1 MTLNE
6 NTGFCELRLSST
18 SPAKVEAGKGEETA
32 RIDRRRTIVKGLAG
46 LGVVAAGAVGLS
58 ALGGQSTA
66 AIQDATFLVQDPSA
80 DLTAEKVVGTDLAL
94 TGWDYVVWTNGT
106 TVYGQNGRTSKIDF
120 SGTDWAAIVNSI
132 IGTVGAETIFV
143 HPDVPASTTT
153 INVNKSGV
161 TIYCPK
167 ENAKAETPQGPF
179 TQKIVLGGNAQAQVR
194 RVTLWGLQMD
204 ELEVNG
210 AGAAGSGID
219 VDGWTVAQCQMNNY
233 GTSGRMGIRFTGT
246 GDIENGLFLKCQ
258 VRAQVPNVSL
268 ITWEAPSDANGHIA
282 FYRCQLENVGGFSGV
297 NTIEYSNT
305 GPGHTGTVVSL
316 TDCSFVHI
324 GGTTTAIQNSSV
336 ANPTVVTCTAS
347 HRLKTGQKVTI
358 AGHVGS
364 TPSINGVWTVTVLNS
379 TQFTIPVNVTVAGTG
394 GTVGSSPMSC
404 SILRMSGTTLN
415 AGPRTVVISNSHFE
429 LHVSAMDLFSIANAT
444 AFVYYGVIVQNPS
457 LTIGANNYTWIQNS
471 NVSNLHQGSLLQIR
485 GGHLTG
491 TDPTSF
497 TIGTVNASPNFKVKV
512 SDVVRFNPQGAAT
525 IAVGASPYL
534 YTNDDGVAET
544 VVLDGVRGATGTLS
558 VAKDSVTLYSI
569 GNNEKFHL
577 VVWLEPREAI
587 TVTYT
592 SVSGDTLTMSKNRK

>member
-1 MTLNE
+1 MPSE
-6 NTGFCELRLSST
+6 ESSGGDRRKT
-18 SPAKVEAGKGEETA
+18 RTN
-32 RIDRRRTIVKGLAG
+32 IDRRDALLKGFAG
-46 LGVVAAGAVGLS
+46 LGVAAGSALGLS
-58 ALGGQSTA
+58 ALSGRATA
-66 AIQDATFLVQDPSA
+66 AIQDATYLVQDPST
-80 DLTAEKVVGTDLAL
+80 DLTAEKVVGTDLTL
-94 TGWDYVVWTNGT
+94 SGWDYIVWTNGT
-106 TVYGQNGRTSKIDF
+106 TVFGQNGRTSKIDF

-305 GPGHTGTVVSL
+305 GPGHTGNVVSL

-324 GGTTTAIQNSSV
+324 GGTTTAIQNSSL

-347 HRLKTGQKVTI
+347 HRLKTGQEATI
-358 AGHVGS
+358 DGPAGG
-364 TPSINGVWTVTVLNS
+364 TAGRNGAWTVTVHKS
-379 TQFTIPVNVTVAGTG
+379 
-394 GTVGSSPMSC
+394 
-404 SILRMSGTTLN
+404 
-415 AGPRTVVISNSHFE
+415 
-429 LHVSAMDLFSIANAT
+429 
-444 AFVYYGVIVQNPS
+444 
-457 LTIGANNYTWIQNS
+457 
-471 NVSNLHQGSLLQIR
+471 
-485 GGHLTG
+485 
-491 TDPTSF
+491 
-497 TIGTVNASPNFKVKV
+497 
-512 SDVVRFNPQGAAT
+512 
-525 IAVGASPYL
+525 
-534 YTNDDGVAET
+534 
-544 VVLDGVRGATGTLS
+544 
-558 VAKDSVTLYSI
+558 
-569 GNNEKFHL
+569 
-577 VVWLEPREAI
+577 
-587 TVTYT
+587 
-592 SVSGDTLTMSKNRK
+592 